1 MEETVN
7 DMALREIRKEG
18 DDILR
23 KKCRKVEK
31 FDNRLGELIDDMA
44 ETMHKANGVGLAGPQ
59 VGMLKQVVVIDVGDG
74 VMELVNPQIVKTEGK
89 VVDTEG
95 CLSVPG
101 VWGTVERPKK
111 VTVTARD
118 RYGKEHT
125 YTGEDLLARAFCH
138 EIDHLS
144 GVLFLDKVIEYVHAE
159 ED

>member
-1 MEETVN
+1 MN

-111 VTVTARD
+111 VTVTAQD

-144 GVLFLDKVIEYVHAE
+144 GVLFLDKVIEYIHAE